1 MNTLYYG
8 DNLKILRDYI
18 KDESVDLVYLDP
30 PFNSNRNYN
39 VLFRNESGSD
49 SESQITA
56 FEDTWH
62 WNLAAEQT
70 YNELIN
76 EPDQV
81 GRMIESFRQFIGNN
95 QMMAY
100 LVMMAV
106 RLKELHRVLK
116 PTGSLYLHCDPT
128 ASHYL
133 KILLDTIFGA
143 ENFVNEIVW
152 KRAET
157 VKGNFGQ
164 GTKRFDTNIDNIF
177 FYRRS
182 EANVF
187 HTIFTEY
194 SQKYL
199 KDFYKYVEPD
209 TGRVYRLISMTGP
222 GDEAKGNP
230 KYEVMG
236 VSRYWRYSQARMN
249 ELIATGMVVQ
259 TKPGNVPQR
268 KQYLDEGKG
277 VAIQTLWDDLPAL
290 HSQSGER
297 LGYPTQKPV
306 ALLERIIQASSNE
319 GDVVLDPFC
328 GCGTT
333 IAAAQKLGRTW
344 IGIDVTHL
352 AVGLMKLR
360 LKDSFGMVPVGTKI
374 THHRDTESTENA
386 QSVDLSDL
394 RASVVNSS
402 YRVIGQPEDLDGA
415 KELADKDKYGF
426 QWWILPLIGAR
437 ALGAEKGSKEGKK
450 GADKGIDGIMVFTDD
465 SSGKAKKV
473 IVSVKGG
480 HNINVSHIRDLK
492 GTVEREGAAI
502 GVYLTLEP
510 PTGPMKTESAQF
522 GFYHSPGWNKDYPRL
537 QILTVEDLLA
547 GKTVDLPPNID
558 TYKKAQKMVAESDDQ
573 GAFEFAE

>member
-39 VLFRNESGSD
+39 VLFRNESGTD

-70 YNELIN
+70 YSELIN

-133 KILLDTIFGA
+133 KILLDTIIGA
-143 ENFVNEIVW
+143 ENYRSEIIW
-152 KRAET
+152 KRTSAHSSANRYGP
-157 VKGNFGQ
+157 VH
-164 GTKRFDTNIDNIF
+164 DVIF
-177 FYRRS
+177 FYS
-182 EANVF
+182 KSHEYTWNNQ
-187 HTIFTEY
+187 FTNYDE
-194 SQKYL
+194 KYL
-199 KDFYKYVEPD
+199 ETFYRNADPD
-209 TGRVYRLISMTGP
+209 GRRYTLSDITGAGTRNGETGEIWR
-222 GDEAKGNP
+222 GIDVTAKGRHWAFP
-230 KYEVMG
+230 PRVLDEMTAVGKVYIPD
-236 VSRYWRYSQARMN
+236 Q
-249 ELIATGMVVQ
+249 GMPRL
-259 TKPGNVPQR
+259 K
-268 KQYLDEGKG
+268 KYLDEMQG
-277 VAIQTLWDDLPAL
+277 VPAQDIISDINPISA
-290 HSQSGER
+290 HAQER

-306 ALLERIIQASSNE
+306 ALLERIVQASSNE

-333 IAAAQKLGRTW
+333 IAAAQKLNRQW
-344 IGIDVTHL
+344 IGIDITHL

-360 LKDSFGMVPVGTKI
+360 LKDSFGMTPTGGNATVKERALDPSSAESEGTLVN
-374 THHRDTESTENA
+374 TRVSARNA
-386 QSVDLSDL
+386 T
-394 RASVVNSS
+394 
-402 YRVIGQPEDLDGA
+402 YKVIGQPEDIDGA
-415 KELADKDKYGF
+415 RELALNDRYGF

-437 ALGAEKGSKEGKK
+437 ALGAEKGQKEGKK
-450 GADKGIDGIMVFTDD
+450 GSDKGIDGIMVFTDD
-465 SSGKAKKV
+465 NSGKAKRV
-473 IVSVKGG
+473 IVSVKSG
-480 HNINVSHIRDLK
+480 HPNVSHIRDL
-492 GTVEREGAAI
+492 GHVIDRENAAI

-510 PTGPMKTESAQF
+510 PTKPMLTEAAEK

-547 GKTVDLPPNID
+547 GKTVDLPPNLQ
-558 TYKKAQKMVAESDDQ
+558 TYKQAGRIAQGNTNQ
-573 GAFEFAE
+573 GGLEFE